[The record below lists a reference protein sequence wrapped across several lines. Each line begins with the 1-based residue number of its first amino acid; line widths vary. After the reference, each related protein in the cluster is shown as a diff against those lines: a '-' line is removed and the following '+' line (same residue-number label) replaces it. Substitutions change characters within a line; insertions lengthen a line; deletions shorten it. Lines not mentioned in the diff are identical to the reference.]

1 MCTSKHFSFNFSI
14 PTGRAL
20 PIQWNYNNEYV
31 CVDSAS
37 ALAHIHP
44 YYEMYVY
51 LSGDISF
58 VVNHHIY
65 DLKPGDIIFTE
76 PNKMHHSVVNSNC
89 IHEHYCI
96 FFYAIDETLS
106 TIFSQ
111 LAKQTYLHFCEEEKD
126 AFLKLLQTINRNF
139 KTSDCDPFIRIASI
153 YELLSLLRY
162 TIGYKILPE
171 YPYPLQEILSF
182 IDKHFAELHSLAPI
196 RTQFFIS
203 QSSLERLFRKHL
215 QITPY
220 QYIHA
225 KKMEYACRM
234 LADGASVTDSAIKSG
249 FSDVSHFIVDFR
261 RRFDMTPNQYQK
273 LMKQMHWAP
282 KQQQS
287 NV

>member
-1 MCTSKHFSFNFSI
+1 MCIPEHFSYSFSL
-14 PTGRAL
+14 PSGQAL
-20 PIQWNYNNEYV
+20 PMQWNYNNEYV
-31 CVDSAS
+31 CVDSVS
-37 ALAHIHP
+37 THAHIHP

-58 VVNHHIY
+58 VANHHIY

-76 PNKMHHSVVNSNC
+76 PNTMHHSVANSNC

-96 FFYAIDETLS
+96 FFYAIDENLS
-106 TIFSQ
+106 SIFSQ
-111 LAKQTYLHFCEEEKD
+111 LAKQTYLHFSEEERNV
-126 AFLKLLQTINRNF
+126 FLQLLKTVSKNF
-139 KTSDCDPFIRIASI
+139 TTSDCDPFLRIASI
-153 YELLSLLRY
+153 YELFSMLRH
-162 TIGYKILPE
+162 TVGYETFPE
-171 YPYPLQEILSF
+171 YPDPLQDILSY
-182 IDKHFAELHSLAPI
+182 IGTHFAELHSLSPI

-225 KKMEYACRM
+225 IKMECACRM
-234 LADGASVTDSAIKSG
+234 LANGASVTDSAIKSG

-261 RRFDMTPNQYQK
+261 RRFDMTPNQYQN